1 MSIKTINATNTTTF
15 GNSSD
20 FNNSTPV
27 SWESWGDIM
36 DRLDEEDKKKE
47 IIICTM
53 EIITITIT
61 SVVVTMEIMST
72 IIRKSHFHQKYRL
85 PTADKE
91 IVSFTLAEHRNLL
104 EKQRQ
109 ERMAKMTPK
118 VVIVKTKT
126 NKTKRKRRRKQQKN
140 TGGWKQV
147 KKNKPKT
154 QKKRFVNTTI
164 ILKNLPYEGVY
175 EEDIKKMFANC
186 GPIRFV
192 NILRRNNDTCKGIA
206 FVRFV
211 EKEGSDE
218 GIKMNGFWCGNRRV
232 GVEYA
237 IDKRERK

>member
-47 IIICTM
+47 VIIVTM
-53 EIITITIT
+53 EIISITI
-61 SVVVTMEIMST
+61 SYVVATMEIMST
-72 IIRKSHFHQKYRL
+72 IIRRSNFHQKYRL

-104 EKQRQ
+104 EKQRL
-109 ERMAKMTPK
+109 ERMAKMTPIVK
-118 VVIVKTKT
+118 VVKVV
-126 NKTKRKRRRKQQKN
+126 KRKRRKQRKN

-147 KKNKPKT
+147 QTKKSKP
-154 QKKRFVNTTI
+154 QKKKFVNTTL

-175 EEDIKKMFANC
+175 EEDIKKMFAKC
-186 GPIRFV
+186 GAIRFV

-206 FVRFV
+206 FLRFV

-218 GIKMNGFWCGNRRV
+218 GIKMNGFWCGKRRV